1 MGTRPH
7 GERGYGRRHCR
18 YVNRLERTR
27 AVTSSHNTPTKRNL
41 TWGLIGGLSGFLF
54 ASGLFIG
61 WGGVLWLFIAIAI
74 AVSLAGYLRMDQI
87 EHELRRRGRRRS
99 RATRSTTTP
108 RT

>member
-1 MGTRPH
+1 M
-7 GERGYGRRHCR
+7 
-18 YVNRLERTR
+18 
-27 AVTSSHNTPTKRNL
+27 TSSHNTPTKRNL

-61 WGGVLWLFIAIAI
+61 GAVLWLFIAIAI

-108 RT
+108 RTRATPRTTATRRGPVTRS